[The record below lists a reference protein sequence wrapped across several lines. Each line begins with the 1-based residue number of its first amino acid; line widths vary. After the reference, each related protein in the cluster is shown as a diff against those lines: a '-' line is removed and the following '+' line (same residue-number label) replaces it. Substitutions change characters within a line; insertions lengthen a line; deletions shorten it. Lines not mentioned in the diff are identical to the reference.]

1 MIRSIHNE
9 LHPGRDHTELPDDQ
23 FVASKVK
30 MICYVLL
37 EVFDVLKIIVI
48 GIISDDD
55 VGIPD
60 DVFEKT

>member
-1 MIRSIHNE
+1 MIRSIHDE
-9 LHPGRDHTELPDDQ
+9 LHTGSDHTELPDDQ
-23 FVASKVK
+23 FVPGKVK

-48 GIISDDD
+48 GVISDDD